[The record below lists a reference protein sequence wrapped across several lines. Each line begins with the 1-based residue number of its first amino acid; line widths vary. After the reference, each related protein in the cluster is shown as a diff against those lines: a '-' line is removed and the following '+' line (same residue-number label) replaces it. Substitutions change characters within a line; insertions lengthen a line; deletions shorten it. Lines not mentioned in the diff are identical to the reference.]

1 MQAYITSS
9 IPYVNAPPHI
19 GHALELVQADAIAQY
34 QRLTGNTAVLQTG
47 TDENAFKNVLAARAQ
62 GVSVQALVDRNS
74 QRFHELTQAL
84 GIVADTFIRTTE
96 PRHRHGVA
104 AFWRRLRR
112 DDLFKQQYTGLYC
125 TGCEDF
131 LVERDLVQGACPEHL
146 TKPDAVAEENYFF
159 RLSSYQAVLEEA
171 IREGQITIVPETR
184 KNEVLSFIRSGL
196 QDISVSRDT
205 TRMAG
210 WGIPVPG
217 DSSQTIYVWI
227 DALINYITG
236 QGFGSGEAWRR
247 VWNAETKKIQVIG
260 KNVWKFH
267 AVYWPALLL
276 SAGLPL
282 PDEIV
287 VHGFLTVEGA
297 KISKSLANVIDPFAC
312 IEPFGA
318 EAVRYSLLTLS
329 PFGDGDYSTHYLQ
342 QRYQADLANGIGNL
356 ATRLTALCEK
366 ARLEGLQPVAAPKP
380 PLEFARHMT
389 DYRFDRAL
397 RALWNLAT
405 EVNQGIE
412 RGRPW
417 EQLQSAGTAQ
427 SLREWV
433 DRLEVIAHW
442 VQPFMPTTGVKIL
455 QGFHVPRI
463 TRLSPLFPRLVKGH
477 PAAE

>member
-19 GHALELVQADAIAQY
+19 GHALELVHADAIARY
-34 QRLTGNTAVLQTG
+34 QRLAGNAAILQTG
-47 TDENAFKNVLAARAQ
+47 TDENAFKNVLAAQAQ

-74 QRFHELTQAL
+74 QQFHELTQAL
-84 GIVADTFIRTTE
+84 TIAADTFIRTTE

-104 AFWRRLRR
+104 AFWRRLRSE
-112 DDLFKQQYTGLYC
+112 DLFKQQYTGLYC

-131 LVERDLVQGACPEHL
+131 LLERDLVQGTCPEHL
-146 TKPDAVAEENYFF
+146 TTPEKVAEENYFF

-171 IREGQITIVPETR
+171 IRGERIKIIPETR
-184 KNEVLSFIRSGL
+184 KNEVLSFIRRGL

-205 TRMAG
+205 NRMAG

-217 DSSQTIYVWI
+217 DDSQTIYVWI

-247 VWNAETKKIQVIG
+247 VWSAETKKIHVIG

-282 PDEIV
+282 PNEIV

-312 IEPFGA
+312 IESFGA

-329 PFGDGDYSTHYLQ
+329 PFGDGDYSTRYLQ

-366 ARLEGLQPVAAPKP
+366 ARLGELQPAAALEP
-380 PLEFARHMT
+380 PLEFA
-389 DYRFDRAL
+389 
-397 RALWNLAT
+397 
-405 EVNQGIE
+405 
-412 RGRPW
+412 
-417 EQLQSAGTAQ
+417 
-427 SLREWV
+427 
-433 DRLEVIAHW
+433 
-442 VQPFMPTTGVKIL
+442 
-455 QGFHVPRI
+455 
-463 TRLSPLFPRLVKGH
+463 
-477 PAAE
+477 

>member
-1 MQAYITSS
+1 MQAFITTS
-9 IPYVNAPPHI
+9 IPYVNGPPHI
-19 GHALELVQADAIAQY
+19 GHALELVQADTIARY
-34 QRLTGNTAVLQTG
+34 HRLTGNATVLQTG
-47 TDENAFKNVLAARAQ
+47 TDENAYKNVLAARAQ
-62 GVSVQALVDRNS
+62 GISVQSLVDRNS
-74 QRFHELTQAL
+74 QRFCELTQAL
-84 GIVADTFIRTTE
+84 AIAADTFIRTTE
-96 PRHRHGVA
+96 PRHRQGVA

-112 DDLFKQQYTGLYC
+112 DDIFKQQYTGLYC

-131 LVERDLVQGACPEHL
+131 ILERDLVQGTCPEHL
-146 TKPDAVAEENYFF
+146 TEPERVEEENYFF
-159 RLSSYQAVLEEA
+159 RLSSYQAVLEDA
-171 IREGQITIVPETR
+171 IHSGRIAIVPETR
-184 KNEVLSFIRSGL
+184 KNEVLSFIRRGL

-205 TRMAG
+205 SRMAG

-247 VWNAETKKIQVIG
+247 VWNAETKKVHVIG

-287 VHGFLTVEGA
+287 VHGFLTVEGT

-312 IEPFGA
+312 IDRYGA

-329 PFGDGDYSTHYLQ
+329 PFGDGDYSRRYLQ

-356 ATRLTALCEK
+356 ATRITALCQK
-366 ARLEGLQPVAAPKP
+366 AQLNGLELAATQEP
-380 PLEFARHMT
+380 PLDFAKHMA
-389 DYRFDRAL
+389 DHRFDRAL
-397 RALWNLAT
+397 RVLWNLAT

-412 RGRPW
+412 KGRPW
-417 EQLQSAGTAQ
+417 EQIRRAETSQSIQEWVQ
-427 SLREWV
+427 SLW
-433 DRLEVIAHW
+433 LIAHW
-442 VQPFMPTTGVKIL
+442 VQPFLPTTGAKLL
-455 QGFHVPRI
+455 QSLREPRI
-463 TRLSPLFPRLVKGH
+463 TRLSPLFPRLEIGRL
-477 PAAE
+477 AEE